1 MFTEL
6 TRSEFNNFAI
16 THKNSIFFQSSFW
29 GDLKEGTGWKHFLVG
44 LKEDDEIKA
53 AAILLAKKTPVIGK
67 YIFYSPRGYLL
78 DYSDLALFKEFSD
91 EVIKFVKEHE
101 GIFIKI
107 NPPVIYQ
114 ERDVNG
120 NVVEGGF
127 NNKELVEFLKKEGYE
142 HVGFT
147 TDFGKD
153 IEPRWISVLDLR
165 GKTEEDY
172 RAGLNSTKRLD
183 INNSHKHGLNLVQI
197 DKSRMQEF
205 RDLMEHTAERRG
217 FLNRPVSYYNKMYD
231 SFGDYIKIM
240 LVELDVKGLISTY
253 EQEKQALSEKIARE
267 REKQRP
273 KESRIREFEDQLKSK
288 DKKIGQMQAVEDEHG
303 DKIVV
308 AGGLFMTFG
317 RQVVSVFGASYK
329 QFMKYKGQYFLNDE
343 MIRFSIKNGFDQF
356 NFYGIAGD
364 FNEDSPEYGLF
375 DFKRGFGACVQ
386 ELIGEFT
393 YVTNPFYNALYNA
406 MYKAYR
412 GVKKL
417 KARS

>member
-6 TRSEFNNFAI
+6 KPEEFNKYAAS
-16 THKNSIFFQSSFW
+16 HENSIFFQSSYW

-53 AAILLAKKTPVIGK
+53 AAILLAKKTPIIGK

-78 DYSDLALFKEFSD
+78 DYSDHALFKEFSD
-91 EVIKFVKEHE
+91 EVIKFVKEHG

-107 NPPVIYQ
+107 NPPIVYQ

-120 NVVEGGF
+120 NIVEDGF
-127 NNKELVEFLKKEGYE
+127 NNKELVEFLEKEGYE

-165 GKTEEDY
+165 DKTEEDY
-172 RAGLNSTKRLD
+172 KAGLHTTARLNV
-183 INNSHKHGLNLVQI
+183 NNSHKHGLKLVQI

-231 SFGDYIKIM
+231 SFEKYIKIM
-240 LVELDVKGLISTY
+240 LVELDTQDSLSSY
-253 EQEKQALSEKIARE
+253 EAKKKSLQKQLE
-267 REKQRP
+267 RESKKEKV
-273 KESRIREFEDQLKSK
+273 KESRLKELAKQVASAE
-288 DKKIGQMQAVEDEHG
+288 KKIAEMHKIKEENG
-303 DKIVV
+303 DKVVV
-308 AGGLFMTFG
+308 AGGLFMAFG
-317 RQVVSVFGASYK
+317 RQVVSVFGASYR

-343 MIRFSIKNGFDQF
+343 MIRFAIKNGYDQF
-356 NFYGIAGD
+356 NFYGIAAE
-364 FNEDSPEYGLF
+364 FNEDSEMYGLF

-406 MYKAYR
+406 IYKAYR

>member
-6 TRSEFNNFAI
+6 TPDEFNKFAS
-16 THKNSIFFQSSFW
+16 THENSIFFQSSYW
-29 GDLKEGTGWKHFLVG
+29 GGLKAGTGWKHFLVG
-44 LKEDDEIKA
+44 LKKNGEIKA
-53 AAILLAKKTPVIGK
+53 ATILLAKKTPVIGK
-67 YIFYSPRGYLL
+67 YIFYAPRGYLL
-78 DYSDLALFKEFSD
+78 DYTDLALLKTFSV
-91 EVIKFVKEHE
+91 EVIKFVKEHD

-107 NPPVIYQ
+107 NPPVVYQ
-114 ERDVNG
+114 QRDVDG
-120 NVVEGGF
+120 NIVEGGF
-127 NNKELVEFLKKEGYE
+127 NNKKLVEFLKNEGYK

-172 RAGLNSTKRLD
+172 KAGLHTTARLNV
-183 INNSHKHGLNLVQI
+183 NNSHKHGLKLVQI

-217 FLNRPVSYYNKMYD
+217 FLNRPVSYYNKMFD

-240 LVELDVKGLISTY
+240 LVELDVKDSVWSY
-253 EQEKQALSEKIARE
+253 ETKKQKLQEQLE
-267 REKQRP
+267 RESKKEKV
-273 KESRIREFEDQLKSK
+273 KESRLKELAKQITSAE
-288 DKKIGQMQAVEDEHG
+288 KKISEMQTIEKDYGNKV
-303 DKIVV
+303 VV

-317 RQVVSVFGASYK
+317 RQVVSVFGASYR

-343 MIRFSIKNGFDQF
+343 MIRFAIKNGYDQY
-356 NFYGIAGD
+356 NFYGIAAE
-364 FNEDSPEYGLF
+364 FTEDSEMYGLF

-417 KARS
+417 KARG